1 MNDAKTHAIF
11 VNHNAQSEKLYASVS
26 VHISIVVRNGTAR

>member
-11 VNHNAQSEKLYASVS
+11 VNHNAQSEKLYAIVF
-26 VHISIVVRNGTAR
+26 VHIIVVVRNGTAR

>member
-11 VNHNAQSEKLYASVS
+11 VNHNAQSEKLYAIVC
-26 VHISIVVRNGTAR
+26 VHIFIAVRNGTAR